1 MPSPP
6 ITGDQRFVKA
16 INRKVLLR
24 LLLDEPGLSR
34 AGLARLSGLT
44 KSTVSLLAK
53 ELLDEGW
60 LTEDSAAATGSMGR
74 RPTPLRIDGRGLAL
88 IGAELATDGLH
99 VVRTSPHGEI
109 IAAMSVPLHERTP
122 ESACRQL
129 AQLVSAQSRQVTLAG
144 ARLLGIGVGLPGAV
158 DTANGVL
165 ESAPN
170 IGWRHVEVGRR
181 LARDLAAAHAGRV
194 PVYCRNEAD
203 LAAVGETSFG
213 SRPVDDDPLVYV
225 SCGVGVG
232 AGIVL
237 NGALFTGATGRAGEI
252 GHTILHADGLPCSC
266 GRRGCM
272 EAYVG
277 LKAVA
282 RAAGRLRQGEVDRA
296 GLGADL
302 AGPRHRQASQAFAAA
317 GDALGVMLHNLW
329 TTFNPAAIVLGGESV
344 TLGGGHFLEPAV
356 ARLARFG
363 AAAGLAPPVVRVA
376 RHGEL
381 ATAIGGAAFALDALL
396 RPRGRDDGVSKIAA
410 T

>member
-1 MPSPP
+1 MSSPP

-16 INRKVLLR
+16 INRNVLLR

-99 VVRTSPHGEI
+99 IVRTSPHGEI

-158 DTANGVL
+158 DTVNGVL
-165 ESAPN
+165 ESAPG
-170 IGWRHVEVGRR
+170 IGWHPVAVRR
-181 LARDLAAAHAGRV
+181 LLERELAAARLGGV
-194 PVYCRNEAD
+194 PVYCGNEAD

-213 SRPVDDDPLVYV
+213 RRPGDDPLVYV

-237 NGALFTGATGRAGEI
+237 HGALFTGATGRAGEI
-252 GHTILHADGLPCSC
+252 GHTILHLDGTACAC
-266 GRRGCM
+266 GRRGCAQ
-272 EAYVG
+272 AYVG

-282 RAAGRLRQGEVDRA
+282 RAAQMLRDDEIDRA
-296 GLGADL
+296 GLGAEL
-302 AGPRHRQASQAFAAA
+302 RGARTRRTRQAFAAA
-317 GDALGVMLHNLW
+317 GDALGVVLHNVW
-329 TTFNPAAIVLGGESV
+329 TTFNPIAIVLGGEAV
-344 TLGGGHFLEPAV
+344 ALGGGHFLEPAI

-363 AAAGLAPPVVRVA
+363 ADAGLAPPAVRVA
-376 RHGEL
+376 RHGAL
-381 ATAIGGAAFALDALL
+381 ATAVGGAAFALNALL
-396 RPRGRDDGVSKIAA
+396 GPR
-410 T
+410 